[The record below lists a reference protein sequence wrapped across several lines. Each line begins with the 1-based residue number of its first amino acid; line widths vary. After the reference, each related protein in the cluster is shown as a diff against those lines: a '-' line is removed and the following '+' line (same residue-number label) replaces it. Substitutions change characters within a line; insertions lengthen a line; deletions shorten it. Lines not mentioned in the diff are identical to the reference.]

1 MHGENNLAAE
11 MCTLFSVA
19 AQIPLKYVVGRS
31 YTSEFA
37 LIKKL
42 FRYLKKGDLL
52 LLDNGF
58 YSFNVFQSL
67 NSRCCHF
74 IIPASVALRPKVLQ
88 RLGTDDFLAEIKDSK
103 SGETMTVRVV
113 YAYRKGFRRRRL
125 VTSLLAPEQYPA
137 VDICQLYHWRWSI
150 ETFFRDFK
158 SGMESINW
166 HCKTVHSF
174 NLELCSHMLTATLVR
189 MVMCESGK
197 KRGRRT
203 WEVSFSKALIEVR
216 LFFNR
221 ILRRGTGT
229 LAQLLA
235 DTVEMCSRF
244 LVDIRPGRSF
254 PREKHKYRSKAR
266 GIDKKRGRPT
276 KPAKPIDERGKEC
289 ILSFRDEDYLLN

>member
-1 MHGENNLAAE
+1 MHGENSLAAE

-19 AQIPLKYVVGRS
+19 AQVPLKYVVARS

-67 NSRCCHF
+67 DSQCCHF

-88 RLGTDDFLAEIKDSK
+88 RFGTDDFLSEIKSSK
-103 SGETMTVRVV
+103 GDGIITVRVI

-125 VTSLLAPEQYPA
+125 VTSLLAPERYPA
-137 VDICQLYHWRWSI
+137 ADICQLYHRRWTI

-158 SGMESINW
+158 SGMEAINW

-174 NLELCSHMLTATLVR
+174 NLELCSHMLTVTLVR
-189 MVMCESGK
+189 MIMCEAGK

-203 WEVSFSKALIEVR
+203 WEISFSKALIEVR

-221 ILRRGTGT
+221 ILRQGTGP
-229 LAQLLA
+229 LSQLLA
-235 DTVEMCSRF
+235 DTVKMCSHC
-244 LVDIRPGRSF
+244 LVDVRPGRLF

-266 GIDKKRGRPT
+266 GTDKKRGRPR
-276 KPAKPIDERGKEC
+276 KLAKPIDERGKEC
-289 ILSFRDEDYLLN
+289 VMSCKDGDYLLN